1 MTDARRFDR
10 EIATALEKLTAM
22 SYLAEAAIDKTM
34 TALKARDKTMAQE
47 VIEGDKEIDRLD
59 KEIEDLSF
67 RILLL
72 DQPVAGDFRRVSS
85 ALKMITD
92 LERIGDYAVD
102 IAEEIIAFP
111 DEPYIKDIVHL
122 PLMGQY
128 VIAMVHK
135 AVRGFI
141 NEDVASARTLPMD
154 DDKVDELFL
163 TIKQELIALIKKKQ
177 ENADQAIIFMMMA
190 KYLERIGDHAVNI
203 GEWVD
208 YSLTGTHSMS

>member
-1 MTDARRFDR
+1 MGEMRRFDR
-10 EIATALEKLTAM
+10 EIADALEKLTAM
-22 SYLAEAAIDKTM
+22 SYLAEGAIEKTM
-34 TALKARDKTMAQE
+34 EALKNRDKGLAKA

-59 KEIEDLSF
+59 KEIEDESF

-72 DQPVAGDFRRVSS
+72 DQPVAGDFLRISS

-102 IAEEIIAFP
+102 IAEEIVAFP
-111 DEPYIKDIVHL
+111 DEPYIKDIIHL

-135 AVRGFI
+135 AVRDFV
-141 NEDVASARTLPMD
+141 NEDVDSARTLAKD
-154 DDKVDELFL
+154 DDKVDDLFL
-163 TIKQELIALIKKKQ
+163 VIKKELIELIKKKQ
-177 ENADQAIIFMMMA
+177 ENADQAIIFMMIA

>member
-1 MTDARRFDR
+1 MAEQRRFDR
-10 EIATALEKLTAM
+10 EIGSALEKLTKM
-22 SYLAEAAIDKTM
+22 SYLAEEAIDQTM
-34 TALKARDKTMAQE
+34 EALKTRDKALAQK
-47 VIEGDKEIDRLD
+47 VIEGDQEIDRLD
-59 KEIEDLSF
+59 KEIEDQSF

-72 DQPVAGDFRRVSS
+72 DQPVAGDFLRISS

-102 IAEEIIAFP
+102 IAEEIVAFP
-111 DEPYIKDIVHL
+111 DEPYIKEIIHL

-135 AVRGFI
+135 AVRDFV
-141 NEDVASARTLPMD
+141 NEDVASARTLARD
-154 DDKVDELFL
+154 DDKVDDLFL
-163 TIKQELIALIKKKQ
+163 SIKKELIVLIKQKQ
-177 ENADQAIIFMMMA
+177 ENADQAIIFMMIA